1 MIYFLSLFTLNNFM
15 TLLCRW
21 ENVESGQFRIA
32 DSVAVAQLWAT
43 VRGNRGMNYEKLSRA
58 MRWEMEENPRARNIM
73 LLLPLVAGTTTSARY
88 SKLFL
93 TSDWSTNLVQK
104 PPVGNQEL
112 ARQLTAL
119 VRRVQPG
126 LDQT

>member
-1 MIYFLSLFTLNNFM
+1 M
-15 TLLCRW
+15 CRW
-21 ENVESGQFRIA
+21 ENVEAGQFRIV

-43 VRGNRGMNYEKLSRA
+43 VKRNRGMNYEKLSRA

-88 SKLFL
+88 LKLCP
-93 TSDWSTNLVQK
+93 TSTWSTNLVQR
-104 PPVGNQEL
+104 PQTGNQEQ
-112 ARQLTAL
+112 ARQLTTL
-119 VRRVQPG
+119 VRRIRILPG

>member
-1 MIYFLSLFTLNNFM
+1 M
-15 TLLCRW
+15 CRW
-21 ENVESGQFRIA
+21 ENVDEGQFRIV

-43 VRGNRGMNYEKLSRA
+43 VKRNRGMNYEKLSRA

-88 SKLFL
+88 SKLFP

-104 PPVGNQEL
+104 PPVGNQEQ